1 MARDFFSFYRSF
13 DYLGLR
19 IDNLKVESGIFIEKS
34 HFRSSKKSD
43 GNELHFR
50 RKLGYGGHPTGLPN
64 TSVPVCPSRK
74 GRKKPKRKRKC
85 EKLNFRSRFRRPVR
99 TGLIGSVRKC
109 TITFVS
115 IDTNT
120 NVCAQNLFHNL
131 IVCVFEHKL
140 EEFVRRANA
149 AYQTFRH
156 TQTQT
161 QTQTQTYATI
171 QNLINI

>member
-1 MARDFFSFYRSF
+1 MATDFFSFYRSF

-99 TGLIGSVRKC
+99 TGLTLGTFPVSVRPQVHLLENTCSFQGPQFDLDLTVNFPFGGYLFKKSM
-109 TITFVS
+109 TI
-115 IDTNT
+115 
-120 NVCAQNLFHNL
+120 LL
-131 IVCVFEHKL
+131 L
-140 EEFVRRANA
+140 EQVDDYYSRF
-149 AYQTFRH
+149 
-156 TQTQT
+156 
-161 QTQTQTYATI
+161 
-171 QNLINI
+171 

>member
-1 MARDFFSFYRSF
+1 MQ
-13 DYLGLR
+13 LENLR
-19 IDNLKVESGIFIEKS
+19 LQYKA
-34 HFRSSKKSD
+34 
-43 GNELHFR
+43 
-50 RKLGYGGHPTGLPN
+50 KLISIVHT
-64 TSVPVCPSRK
+64 
-74 GRKKPKRKRKC
+74 
-85 EKLNFRSRFRRPVR
+85 
-99 TGLIGSVRKC
+99 GSVRKC

-161 QTQTQTYATI
+161 QTYATI

>member
-19 IDNLKVESGIFIEKS
+19 IDKLKVESGIFIEKS

-99 TGLIGSVRKC
+99 TGLTPARGRIRLRTPGRSGPR
-109 TITFVS
+109 
-115 IDTNT
+115 TNLGVKLRT
-120 NVCAQNLFHNL
+120 DGTCAPARGWLAWCEGFSSG
-131 IVCVFEHKL
+131 C
-140 EEFVRRANA
+140 
-149 AYQTFRH
+149 
-156 TQTQT
+156 
-161 QTQTQTYATI
+161 
-171 QNLINI
+171 